1 MRFKEVDIKNRDF
14 LADFSPNP
22 NIVTYDFFCFNKE
35 LRPLSRA
42 YGRPISKFP
51 EKIVKKWR

>member
-22 NIVTYDFFCFNKE
+22 NIVTYVFFALIKSWGHYLVPME
-35 LRPLSRA
+35 
-42 YGRPISKFP
+42 GRFLNFQ
-51 EKIVKKWR
+51 KKS